1 MFISFQFL
9 NNIYKNHFRNEKYS
23 FINSSSYAAS
33 IYLLLCGVDFE
44 RSLDSDS
51 IAVGFILNIILLVFI
66 YYIYI
71 YIY

>member
-33 IYLLLCGVDFE
+33 IYLLLCGVDFD
-44 RSLDSDS
+44 SSDS